1 MTKQGPSKRKGRPT
15 AAQSREIHERILNVA
30 LELFLDKGY
39 DAVTMDDI
47 AKLANVTKRALYL
60 RHKDKNHLFADAF
73 RESRDYWSFADV
85 AINTSKNASLEEK
98 LISLA
103 NALMD
108 QALDERVIK
117 LARIATTHVNHL
129 PEDLR
134 NNYDIQLSP
143 RVRSVISTLKQHEE
157 QLSNHTRCN
166 YSLVAEI
173 FIGMIVGIPARLA
186 SFDIYREPEF
196 ERKRIRAAV
205 TLFLQGI
212 TNQK

>member
-1 MTKQGPSKRKGRPT
+1 MGRPT
-15 AAQSREIHERILNVA
+15 AAQSREIQERTLNAA

-60 RHKDKNHLFADAF
+60 RYKDKNHLFAEAF
-73 RESRDYWSFADV
+73 RESRDYWSFADSP
-85 AINTSKNASLEEK
+85 ASTSENISLADK
-98 LISLA
+98 LLNLA

-108 QALDERVIK
+108 QALDQRVIK
-117 LARIATTHVNHL
+117 LARIATTHVNQL
-129 PEDLR
+129 PEELR

-143 RVRSVISTLKQHEE
+143 RVRLVVATLKQHEE
-157 QLSNHTRCN
+157 ELSNHTRDN
-166 YSLVAEI
+166 YLLVAEI

-186 SFDIYREPEF
+186 SFDIHRDPEF
-196 ERKRIRAAV
+196 EKKRIRAAV

-212 TNQK
+212 TIRN